1 MLMSS
6 PLEIRRQQSAVDG
19 QISKISW
26 KPCQILHKKMET
38 FTQLV
43 ALIAVIIGTLFS
55 IVGIIGLVRLPDVY
69 TRLHATGKVGVFGV
83 VFLLVA
89 ATAWTPLGWG
99 RAVLLIVLLMVAG
112 PVITHV
118 LASAAFRINLRMK
131 QPERNDL
138 VDATLEQ

>member
-1 MLMSS
+1 
-6 PLEIRRQQSAVDG
+6 
-19 QISKISW
+19 
-26 KPCQILHKKMET
+26 MET

-138 VDATLEQ
+138 EDATLEQ